1 MTSGPTSSSLGGLYV
16 TVNLDVSG
24 AIRQLARFDAAAKN
38 AMRSLTLP
46 GGRGLGTAAVGLNQ
60 VAKAVN
66 NVGAATA
73 KASGSMKGLQTS
85 AVRLGGYARASTGP
99 LREFERA
106 AKNLGNSQSIVR
118 GLTTAGH
125 SLSNFRAELGNTAA
139 ILAPG
144 RAGTAIY
151 GLNAMGRALS
161 QLSAAGLSGPAA
173 AGLGIVTVAVIALG
187 AALIGTGAALGKF
200 LSIGLTS
207 GAEFETLIVSM
218 ETLLGSASDA
228 QKEINTLVRIG
239 QESPFLT
246 ETVVAMD
253 KFLIS
258 QGLAAGALRQ
268 GLIQSVLD
276 MGAALGL
283 ADENLGSI
291 TYALAQVQARG
302 YLSGDELRQL
312 ANQFVPVWE
321 MLSVLPELAGK
332 TRVELRKMAEEG
344 AISAQMFQEAF
355 ILYSERYA
363 GAAERQANTLRGV
376 LQNIKDVAQAQ
387 IGLTFARLPTSPLFV
402 LRDALK
408 SILETLRSIDFGP
421 LVGALGN
428 LFRAFIGPFTTQLQE
443 SGKGVENFFQR
454 TLPRA
459 INSAAA
465 VVQGFMQ
472 VFISLYEVVR
482 QVVGAFAAVAPL
494 IGVAFGVGF
503 AGAITA
509 MNAFVG
515 AIGILIG
522 AVRLAGN
529 AVAAF
534 FAMITGDMGAFRSAW
549 DRGLQG
555 AQASVSGFA
564 KVMAAPL
571 EGIKAALNVAKAL
584 KGVNL
589 PRLGSQLG
597 MVGEGLASLPEGIP
611 GGTKPDKGG
620 GAGAAKTAEELKSVM
635 DDLYDLTRR
644 WFGLR
649 SELEKGLLGPEGF
662 EASVDQIASM
672 GQKLVEALRKL
683 AAPEVAALVENATYA
698 LIALARRRE
707 ELAGRLKDAEAALAD
722 AISARDSFAKQIRES
737 TINFANALRLE
748 SETETRFRMVSER
761 GFFIQ
766 SETERQKSFVETLK
780 ERVKALKDFL
790 TNMKILRDRG
800 LDQGLLQQL
809 LSAGPEQAGEIAA
822 GLAAG
827 GQEMIAEVNV
837 LQDAVQ
843 QTADQLAEFGVTQF
857 HKAGVDQAQA
867 LVDGLQGE
875 IKAVEDVATAITA
888 VVYEAVLPWAQKLEE
903 TGAEAANAAGAGLA
917 SGIPAVAG
925 AMGGM
930 TSAIGGHADRWDK
943 MMGGAVGNAGSAM
956 DFEFDGI
963 LGVIDDFTT
972 EGLEKITAFT
982 DVFTGIL
989 EGMKFQPSGT
999 FDFRRLRYNF
1009 FDSIIDWLADI
1020 PNVLKLVVFPEYFGL
1035 MTLLNGLRGSLPP
1048 LPAGPPVRHTIPSAQ
1063 EGGIF
1068 RAPNGISGLALLHH
1082 NEMVLPADLSAQV
1095 QQMAGIDQMAAPEIN
1110 VYIGDQELKS
1120 LVRTEVVYVGQEAT
1134 QHVIRGRR
1142 T

>member
-24 AIRQLARFDAAAKN
+24 AIRQLARFDAAAKA

-46 GGRGLGTAAVGLNQ
+46 GGRGLASASTGLNQ

-66 NVGAATA
+66 NVGTATA
-73 KASGSMKGLQTS
+73 KTATSMKGLQVST
-85 AVRLGGYARASTGP
+85 VRLGGYARASTSTF
-99 LREFERA
+99 REFEREA
-106 AKNLGNSQSIVR
+106 RRLGNSQSIVR
-118 GLTTAGH
+118 GLTTAGT
-125 SLSNFRAELGNTAA
+125 SLSKFRSELGNTAA

-151 GLNAMGRALS
+151 GMNAMGRALS

-173 AGLGIVTVAVIALG
+173 LGLGAVTVAVIALG
-187 AALIGTGAALGKF
+187 AALLTTGALLTKF
-200 LSIGLTS
+200 LQIGLTS
-207 GAEFETLIVSM
+207 GATFETLIVSM
-218 ETLLGSASDA
+218 ETLLGSATDA
-228 QKEINTLVRIG
+228 QTEINTLVQMG
-239 QESPFLT
+239 QASPFLT

-258 QGLAAGALRQ
+258 QGVAAGALRQ

-283 ADENLGSI
+283 ADENLDSI
-291 TYALAQVQARG
+291 TYALSQVQARG

-355 ILYSERYA
+355 ILYSARYA
-363 GAAERQANTLRGV
+363 GAAEKQANTLRGV
-376 LQNIKDVAQAQ
+376 LQNIRDVAQAQ

-408 SILETLRSIDFGP
+408 AILDTLRQIDFGP

-428 LFRAFIGPFTTQLQE
+428 LFRAFLGPFTTELQE
-443 SGKGVENFFQR
+443 SGKGIENFFQR

-472 VFISLYEVVR
+472 VFIQLYEVVR
-482 QVVGAFAAVAPL
+482 QVVSAFVAVGPIIA
-494 IGVAFGVGF
+494 IAFGVGF
-503 AGAITA
+503 AGAVAA
-509 MNAFVG
+509 MSAFVG
-515 AIGILIG
+515 ALGILVG

-529 AVAAF
+529 VIVSF
-534 FAMITGDMGAFRSAW
+534 FALLTGGVGAAKAAW
-549 DRGLQG
+549 DRGLEG
-555 AQASVSGFA
+555 AQASVRGFA
-564 KVMAAPL
+564 QVMAAPL
-571 EGIKAALNVAKAL
+571 KGIQAAINVAKAL

-597 MVGEGLASLPEGIP
+597 MVGEGLATLPEGIP
-611 GGTKPDKGG
+611 GGTKADKGG
-620 GAGAAKTAEELKSVM
+620 GGAAKTVDELKNLM
-635 DDLYDLTRR
+635 NDLYDLTVR

-662 EASVDQIASM
+662 TASVDQIASM
-672 GQKLVEALRKL
+672 GQKLVETLRKL
-683 AAPEVAALVENATYA
+683 AAPEVAFLVEQATYG

-707 ELAGRLKDAEAALAD
+707 ELAERLKGAEQALAD
-722 AISARDSFAKQIRES
+722 AISARDSFAQQIRES
-737 TINFANALRLE
+737 SINFANALRLE
-748 SETETRFRMVSER
+748 TETETRFRMVSER

-780 ERVKALKDFL
+780 ERVKALQDFL
-790 TNMKILRDRG
+790 TNIKILRDRG

-809 LSAGPEQAGEIAA
+809 LTAGPEQAGEVAA

-827 GQEMIAEVNV
+827 GQEIIGEVNV
-837 LQDAVQ
+837 LQDAVK
-843 QTADQLAEFGVTQF
+843 QTADELAAFGVAQF
-857 HKAGVDQAQA
+857 HQAGVDQAQA
-867 LVDGLQGE
+867 LVDGINAE
-875 IKAVEDVATAITA
+875 IKAVEDAATAITA
-888 VVYEAVLPWAQKLEE
+888 VVYEAVQPWAQKLEE
-903 TGAEAANAAGAGLA
+903 TGAEAANAAGSGLA

-930 TSAIGGHADRWDK
+930 TSTIGGHADRWDK
-943 MMGGAVGNAGSAM
+943 MMGGAVGSAGTAM
-956 DFEFDGI
+956 DVEFGGI
-963 LGVIDDFTT
+963 LGIIDTFTA
-972 EGLEKITAFT
+972 EGLEKITHFT

-1009 FDSIIDWLADI
+1009 FDSIIDFLADI
-1020 PNVLKLVVFPEYFGL
+1020 PNVLKLMVFPEYVGL
-1035 MTLLNGLRGSLPP
+1035 MSLLNGLRGSPP
-1048 LPAGPPVRHTIPSAQ
+1048 PRVGGEGQGYLPAMEQ
-1063 EGGIF
+1063 GGIF
-1068 RAPNGISGLALLHH
+1068 RALNGRSGLALLHQ
-1082 NEMVLPADLSAQV
+1082 NEMVLPADLSARIQN
-1095 QQMAGIDQMAAPEIN
+1095 MADIDSMAAPQIN
-1110 VYIGDQELKS
+1110 VYIGDQELKT

-1142 T
+1142 N